1 VLIGADMEHGRGWR
15 IAQRVAAV
23 VVALLV
29 LGNALL
35 LFFVGAIGPVPEY
48 VRSLTFGAG
57 FANLGASVLLV
68 LGATDLRFQRWSR
81 WMFPLAAGT
90 LLLAAALLLGV
101 ALYYWGKPQTTDY
114 LFEALVCALLALLTP
129 WWGRFR

>member
-1 VLIGADMEHGRGWR
+1 MEHGRGWR

-23 VVALLV
+23 GVALLAV
-29 LGNALL
+29 GNALL
-35 LFFVGAIGPVPEY
+35 LFLAGGIGPVPES

-57 FANLGASVLLV
+57 LANLGASVLLV
-68 LGATDLRFQRWSR
+68 LGATDLRLQRWSR

-90 LLLAAALLLGV
+90 LLLAAALVLGV
-101 ALYYWGKPQTTDY
+101 VLYYWGRPQTTDY
-114 LFEALVCALLALLTP
+114 LFAALVCALLAFLSP